1 MDSVSE
7 WNGWMLAS
15 IMQQHRLQTQFRRV
29 YKQSPFLRVIFDC
42 EGIHQAIYIVAE
54 HTVTFLS
61 EERHQLL
68 MTTAKR
74 RNSDIFL
81 ENIPLFKS

>member
-1 MDSVSE
+1 VDSVSD
-7 WNGWMLAS
+7 WNGLMLVS

-29 YKQSPFLRVIFDC
+29 YKYSPFLRVMFDS
-42 EGIHQAIYIVAE
+42 EDIHQVIYIVAE
-54 HTVTFLS
+54 HKVIFLS
-61 EERHQLL
+61 EEKHQLL

-81 ENIPLFKS
+81 EKIPLFKS

>member
-1 MDSVSE
+1 M
-7 WNGWMLAS
+7 
-15 IMQQHRLQTQFRRV
+15 
-29 YKQSPFLRVIFDC
+29 FDY

-54 HTVTFLS
+54 HKVIFLS

-74 RNSDIFL
+74 RDSDIFL
-81 ENIPLFKS
+81 EKIPLFKS